1 MPGSLFSR
9 RIGYPHH
16 LPAPLWVQGEDTLAC
31 GGGGEGEGPSA
42 DGTDHRL
49 NMELDLQ
56 NLFGIHVHSCTHYH
70 WLRPN
75 KPQLPPA
82 HLGSYTRAL
91 LVNQDRRHLFVTP
104 PGRRIWYSRNTIIL
118 QRVKAGKSYDQKK
131 GTVILCCL
139 WLCQ

>member
-1 MPGSLFSR
+1 MQSARLSIQSPYH
-9 RIGYPHH
+9 GYLHH
-16 LPAPLWVQGEDTLAC
+16 LLAPLWVQGEDTLAC
-31 GGGGEGEGPSA
+31 GGGGGGPSA

-56 NLFGIHVHSCTHYH
+56 SLFGIHVHSYTHCR
-70 WLRPN
+70 WLRPH

-104 PGRRIWYSRNTIIL
+104 RDRHSGTLDIL
-118 QRVKAGKSYDQKK
+118 
-131 GTVILCCL
+131 
-139 WLCQ
+139 